1 MTLTTLGDLSSHF
14 MLRRQNLA
22 LRTEMQRLTQELSTG
37 QTAQPIRHLS
47 GDFGILADIEQR
59 MSGNAAFRQAGT
71 EAKTTTAAMQNA
83 LGGLQDMTVNLAG
96 TLMITSD
103 SGLLESGRTAA
114 GEAREMLDRA
124 VSLLN
129 TRVASRSLFAGNEVA
144 MPALANSET
153 IMADLQLA
161 VAGLTTADD
170 IGTAVDA
177 WFDGA
182 GAGFETIAYVGAD
195 VSVAPFRVAEG
206 ESVSLDLR
214 ADHMALRDSLKPMA
228 LAALAGDA
236 SLDMAT
242 RNAIY
247 RASGER
253 LFQAQDGLTALRA
266 DLGVTQARL
275 EETGVRLA
283 SEKLALDSARNDLM
297 SVDPYETATRLQE
310 AQFNLESLYTLTV
323 RLSRLSLTEYM

>member
-14 MLRRQNLA
+14 MLRRQNVA

-37 QTAQPIRHLS
+37 QTAEPIRHLS

-59 MSGNAAFRQAGT
+59 MTGNAAFRQATT
-71 EAKTTTAAMQNA
+71 EAKGTTTAMQNA
-83 LGGLQDMTVNLAG
+83 LGGLQDMTVGLASA
-96 TLMITSD
+96 LMTTSE

-114 GEAREMLDRA
+114 GTAREVLDQA

-129 TRVASRSLFAGNEVA
+129 TQVAGRSLFAGQEVA
-144 MPALANSET
+144 MPALAASET
-153 IMADLQLA
+153 IMQDLKLA
-161 VAGLTTADD
+161 VAGLSSADD
-170 IGTAVDA
+170 INAAVDA
-177 WFDGA
+177 WFDGP
-182 GAGFETIAYVGAD
+182 GAGFDTIAYVGAD
-195 VSVAPFRVAEG
+195 VSVPPFRVAEG

-214 ADHMALRDSLKPMA
+214 ADHMALRNSLKPIA

-236 SLDMAT
+236 SLGLET

-247 RASGER
+247 RAAGDQ
-253 LFQAQDGLTALRA
+253 LFAAQDGLTALRA
-266 DLGVTQARL
+266 DLGVTQARM

-283 SEKLALDSARNDLM
+283 SEKLALEGARNDLM

>member
-14 MLRRQNLA
+14 MLRRQNVA

-59 MSGNAAFRQAGT
+59 MTGNAAFRQAAI
-71 EAKTTTAAMQNA
+71 EAKGTTTAMQNA
-83 LGGLQDMTVNLAG
+83 LGGLQDMTVGLASA
-96 TLMITSD
+96 LMTTSD

-114 GEAREMLDRA
+114 GTAREVLDQA

-129 TRVASRSLFAGNEVA
+129 TQVAGRSLFAGQEVA
-144 MPALANSET
+144 MPALAASET
-153 IMADLQLA
+153 IMQDLKLA
-161 VAGLTTADD
+161 VAGLGAADD
-170 IGTAVDA
+170 IKAAVDA
-177 WFDGA
+177 WFDGP
-182 GAGFETIAYVGAD
+182 GAAFDTIAYIGAD
-195 VSVAPFRVAEG
+195 VSVPPFRVAEG

-214 ADHMALRDSLKPMA
+214 ADHMALRNSLKPIA

-236 SLDMAT
+236 SLDLTT

-247 RASGER
+247 RAAGDQ
-253 LFQAQDGLTALRA
+253 LFAAQDGLTALRA
-266 DLGVTQARL
+266 DLGVTEARL

-283 SEKLALDSARNDLM
+283 SEKLALEGARNDLM
-297 SVDPYETATRLQE
+297 SVDPYEAATRLQE